1 MNRFASSF
9 SRRFAGLSLALA
21 LSMLLGLG
29 ACSTAVPPGAVAVSP
44 FEASRYMGQWFE
56 IARLDHR
63 FERGLSRV
71 SANYALQSD
80 GSVAV
85 TNRGYDAAKGA
96 WQEAL
101 GRALFIGDPR
111 TASLKVS
118 FFGPFYGGYHVI
130 ALDPGYRWAMVI
142 GPDTGYLWILARD
155 RQLPADVRDRLIRQA
170 AALGVDT
177 KALIWVD
184 QSASGG

>member
-1 MNRFASSF
+1 MHRFASGWF
-9 SRRFAGLSLALA
+9 RRRVALSLVV
-21 LSMLLGLG
+21 LLGLG

-44 FEASRYMGQWFE
+44 FEASRYMGAWFE

-71 SANYALQSD
+71 SAHYALQSD

-85 TNRGYDAAKGA
+85 TNRGYDAAKGV
-96 WQEAL
+96 WQEAQ
-101 GRALFIGDPR
+101 GRALFIGNPN

-130 ALDPGYRWAMVI
+130 ALDPNYRWAMVI

-155 RQLPADVRDRLIRQA
+155 RQLPADVRDRLIQQA
-170 AALGVDT
+170 AALGVNT
-177 KALIWVD
+177 QALIWVD
-184 QSASGG
+184 QRAPGG

>member
-1 MNRFASSF
+1 MRFAMSLV
-9 SRRFAGLSLALA
+9 SRRRAGLYLALA
-21 LSMLLGLG
+21 LGALWGLG
-29 ACSTAVPPGAVAVSP
+29 GCSTAPPPGAVAVSP
-44 FEASRYMGQWFE
+44 FDVSRYLGDWFE

-71 SANYALQSD
+71 SANYALQGD

-85 TNRGYDAAKGA
+85 TNRGFDAAKGT
-96 WQEAL
+96 WQEAK
-101 GRALFIGDPR
+101 GRAMFTGRPD

-130 ALDPGYRWAMVI
+130 ALDPGYRWAMVV

-155 RQLPADVRDRLIRQA
+155 RQLPADVRVRLVEQA
-170 AALGVDT
+170 ARLGVDT

-184 QSASGG
+184 QSAPGG